1 MTREMGSRF
10 DNRLSRKD
18 QMLVEEGKMQKLLD
32 FIDSRCQRQ
41 RFRLHR
47 QITET
52 QQIAEDTQE
61 KKNRMAIE
69 LLTNYFQVSNGRLN
83 TKQINDA
90 HEERL
95 LGVMSEPAFLPS
107 VPEIDPDILSAPR
120 SMYDKV
126 TSAFYSHRLPAMT
139 ENALVKQMYTDGSSG
154 RTTPKH
160 EDKDFTPKT
169 TPPQTPP
176 HPSSPVKARFTRA
189 DNRPLERNEKFNGN
203 ERFSSPE
210 RNNISEQEPESGQ
223 ERSKPGSPERL
234 RSPDKHGKHERGRN
248 KRLESPQ
255 RKQRLLSRDQVDIQ
269 FNSVLEKVRP
279 SHKVEVVVGNE
290 EAVHRLGDGE
300 SKRRS
305 RLSGRYSKLS
315 MSGSVLSL
323 PDISTTRKQ
332 KAAMKLRTALKAVK
346 LN

>member
-1 MTREMGSRF
+1 MTKELGSRF

-41 RFRLHR
+41 RHRLHR

-83 TKQINDA
+83 ARQINDA
-90 HEERL
+90 PDERL

-126 TSAFYSHRLPAMT
+126 TSAFYSSRLPAVT
-139 ENALVKQMYTDGSSG
+139 DNPLVKQMYTDGSSG
-154 RTTPKH
+154 RTTPKQ
-160 EDKDFTPKT
+160 EDIDFTPKT
-169 TPPQTPP
+169 TPPRTPP
-176 HPSSPVKARFTRA
+176 HLSSPTKARFTRA
-189 DNRPLERNEKFNGN
+189 DARQLERNEKVTGN
-203 ERFSSPE
+203 ERFRSPK
-210 RNNISEQEPESGQ
+210 RNNNSEQEPESGQ

-234 RSPDKHGKHERGRN
+234 RSPRHERGRN
-248 KRLESPQ
+248 ERLESPQ
-255 RKQRLLSRDQVDIQ
+255 RKQRLLSRSQVDAQ

-300 SKRRS
+300 SMRRS
-305 RLSGRYSKLS
+305 KASGRFSKLS
-315 MSGSVLSL
+315 MSGSVISL

-332 KAAMKLRTALKAVK
+332 KAALKLRTALKSVK